1 MYDSRLPKQM
11 QANNA
16 LKARRT
22 SVNALLL
29 ALTMVSLTAS
39 QSHAQQRLTSAQQTQ
54 LNMQM
59 KEEEEAKDIAERKRW
74 MLSKEG
80 LAYTTT
86 FTGGANHPEFKS
98 QYMQQL
104 SDGGKIYFLT
114 CRQDFA
120 EALKF
125 LDKSPKRETGSAL
138 YLRAKC
144 LDGQHKRLDAINIYE
159 KASKKIG
166 KGFAP
171 GFRFYLH
178 FAAAQ
183 AAVGKDVEA
192 LKNLKAVTEK
202 SADAARFSSTKA
214 AVAQAVLKRVGY
226 LQEKHGKYKEAF
238 ENYLSLFEDADS
250 QFRLEEPIQVDASV
264 KLRAGKWLKEHLTP
278 PAGADTTNLSKYL
291 ITAAKAH
298 LAQGDEKQAKA
309 LLERAVALRE
319 KQSEIP
325 NKLVEGFSTPLAQ
338 ARIVASSILCRL
350 DIRDKDYKSA
360 CKHIRAAFDTDPAQ
374 DDKKMLQCISMA
386 DVSDLVT
393 KKDRDL
399 HSSTAEQLL
408 DKGPI
413 RIRYSNQK

>member
-1 MYDSRLPKQM
+1 MYDSRLPDQI
-11 QANNA
+11 QAHKA
-16 LKARRT
+16 LKVRSIA
-22 SVNALLL
+22 VNALLL
-29 ALTMVSLTAS
+29 TLTVLSLPAS
-39 QSHAQQRLTSAQQTQ
+39 QSLAQQRLTSVQQAQ
-54 LNMQM
+54 LKAQM
-59 KEEEEAKDIAERKRW
+59 KEEVAKVIAEQQRW

-80 LAYTTT
+80 LAYAT
-86 FTGGANHPEFKS
+86 FTGGANHPEFKT

-120 EALKF
+120 EALLL
-125 LDKSPKRETGSAL
+125 LDKSPKRETGGAL

-144 LDGQHKRLDAINIYE
+144 LDGQHKRLDAITTYE

-192 LKNLKAVTEK
+192 LKNLKAATEK
-202 SADAARFSSTKA
+202 SADAERYSSTKS
-214 AVAQAVLKRVGY
+214 AVAQAILKRIAY

-238 ENYLSLFEDADS
+238 ENYISLFEDADS
-250 QFRLEEPIQVDASV
+250 QLHLEEPIQVDASV
-264 KLRAGKWLKEHLTP
+264 KSRAGKWLKEHLAAP
-278 PAGADTTNLSKYL
+278 VGADTLNLCKYM

-298 LAQGDEKQAKA
+298 LAQGNEKQAKA
-309 LLERAVALRE
+309 LLERAVGLRE
-319 KQSEIP
+319 KTPSEIP
-325 NKLVEGFSTPLAQ
+325 SEPVESFSAPLAQ

-350 DIRDKDYKSA
+350 DIKDKDYKSA
-360 CKHIRAAFDTDPAQ
+360 CKHIRAAFVTDPAQ

-399 HSSTAEQLL
+399 HSSTAERLL
-408 DKGPI
+408 DMGPI
-413 RIRYSNQK
+413 RRRYSNQK

>member
-1 MYDSRLPKQM
+1 MYDLCLPNKM
-11 QANNA
+11 QANKA

-22 SVNALLL
+22 TVNALLL
-29 ALTMVSLTAS
+29 ALIMLSLPAS
-39 QSHAQQRLTSAQQTQ
+39 QSLAQNRLSSVQQAQ
-54 LNMQM
+54 LNVQL
-59 KEEEEAKDIAERKRW
+59 KEEVAKVIAEQKRW

-80 LAYTTT
+80 LAYAT
-86 FTGGANHPEFKS
+86 FTDDANHPELKN
-98 QYMQQL
+98 QYLQQL

-120 EALKF
+120 QALKL

-144 LDGQHKRLDAINIYE
+144 LDGQHKRLDAITIYE

-192 LKNLKAVTEK
+192 LKNLKIAAER
-202 SADAARFSSTKA
+202 SADAERFSSTKA

-264 KLRAGKWLKEHLTP
+264 KSRAGKWLKEHLAP
-278 PAGADTTNLSKYL
+278 PTGADTLNLCKYL

-298 LAQGDEKQAKA
+298 LAQGDAKQANA

-319 KQSEIP
+319 KPPSDIP
-325 NKLVEGFSTPLAQ
+325 NELVESFSTPLAQ
-338 ARIVASSILCRL
+338 ARVVASSILCRL
-350 DIRDKDYKSA
+350 DIRDKDYKTA
-360 CKHIRAAFDTDPAQ
+360 CKHIRAAFVTDPAQ
-374 DDKKMLQCISMA
+374 DDKKTLQCISMA

-408 DKGPI
+408 DRGPI
-413 RIRYSNQK
+413 RMRYSNRK

>member
-1 MYDSRLPKQM
+1 MYDLCLPNKM
-11 QANNA
+11 QANKA

-22 SVNALLL
+22 TVNALLL
-29 ALTMVSLTAS
+29 ALIMLSLPAS
-39 QSHAQQRLTSAQQTQ
+39 QSLAQNRLSSVQQAQ
-54 LNMQM
+54 LNVQL
-59 KEEEEAKDIAERKRW
+59 KEEVAKVIAEQKRW

-80 LAYTTT
+80 LAYAT
-86 FTGGANHPEFKS
+86 FTDDANHPEFKN
-98 QYMQQL
+98 QYLQQL

-120 EALKF
+120 QALKL

-144 LDGQHKRLDAINIYE
+144 LDGQHKRLDAITIYE
-159 KASKKIG
+159 KAIKKIG

-178 FAAAQ
+178 LAAAQ

-192 LKNLKAVTEK
+192 LKNLKIAAER
-202 SADAARFSSTKA
+202 SADAERFSSTKA

-264 KLRAGKWLKEHLTP
+264 KSRAGKWLKEHLAP
-278 PAGADTTNLSKYL
+278 PTGADTLNLCKYL

-298 LAQGDEKQAKA
+298 LAQGDAKQANA

-319 KQSEIP
+319 KPPSDIP
-325 NKLVEGFSTPLAQ
+325 NELVESFSTPLAQ
-338 ARIVASSILCRL
+338 ARVVASSILCRL
-350 DIRDKDYKSA
+350 DIRDKDYKTA
-360 CKHIRAAFDTDPAQ
+360 CKHIRAAFVTDPAQ
-374 DDKKMLQCISMA
+374 DDKKTLQCISMA

-408 DKGPI
+408 DRGPI
-413 RIRYSNQK
+413 RMRYSNRK

>member
-1 MYDSRLPKQM
+1 M
-11 QANNA
+11 
-16 LKARRT
+16 
-22 SVNALLL
+22 NALLL

-39 QSHAQQRLTSAQQTQ
+39 QSLAQQRLTSAQQTQ
-54 LNMQM
+54 LNIQL
-59 KEEEEAKDIAERKRW
+59 KEEVAKDIAERKRW
-74 MLSKEG
+74 MQSKEG
-80 LAYTTT
+80 LAYAT
-86 FTGGANHPEFKS
+86 FMGGANHPEFKT

-202 SADAARFSSTKA
+202 SADAERFSSTKA
-214 AVAQAVLKRVGY
+214 AVAQSILKRVGY

-264 KLRAGKWLKEHLTP
+264 KSRAGKWLKEHLAP
-278 PAGADTTNLSKYL
+278 PAGADTPNLSKYL

-319 KQSEIP
+319 KPSEIP
-325 NKLVEGFSTPLAQ
+325 NELVEGFSTPLAQ

-350 DIRDKDYKSA
+350 DIRDKDNKSA
-360 CKHIRAAFDTDPAQ
+360 CKHIRAAFVTDPAQ

-386 DVSDLVT
+386 DASDLVT

-408 DKGPI
+408 DMGPI